1 MISRLRLPQTG
12 TSSLGNPTQ
21 VLSPKPQSLDSSPST
36 TLGHFTIQEKLPGGS
51 MAQVYRAWDIRLR
64 RTVALKVIQTDPA
77 SDPAAWG
84 RLLREARIASRLNHP
99 NICAV
104 YDVGEDSGQPYIA
117 MEYVEGRPLAAA
129 VRPGGLPIDKA
140 LRLAIQISEG
150 LAHAHAQKIIHRDIK
165 SNNVLVTPDWRAK
178 ILDFGLAQRIE
189 TRDAGKVTSS
199 GLSFRIG
206 GQLAGTLPYMAP
218 EILHGEVASIQSDLW
233 ALGVL
238 LYEMLTGKLPF
249 AGRTFFETSFLIMA
263 SSPPP
268 LPHSVPANLSHVV
281 KRCLEKDR
289 RKRYKSAH
297 DIVQDLR
304 RVWDLPFTRSQHEG
318 KRV

>member
-1 MISRLRLPQTG
+1 MG
-12 TSSLGNPTQ
+12 
-21 VLSPKPQSLDSSPST
+21 
-36 TLGHFTIQEKLPGGS
+36 
-51 MAQVYRAWDIRLR
+51 QVYRAWDFRLR
-64 RTVALKVIQTDPA
+64 RAVALKVIRTNPA

-104 YDVGEDSGQPYIA
+104 YDVSEDSGQTYIA
-117 MEYVEGRPLAAA
+117 MEYVEGRSLTAK

-165 SNNVLVTPDWRAK
+165 SNNVIVTPDWQAK

-189 TRDAGKVTSS
+189 TTDAGKVSSS
-199 GLSFRIG
+199 GLSFEIG
-206 GQLAGTLPYMAP
+206 GQLAGTLAYMAP

-233 ALGVL
+233 ALGIL
-238 LYEMLTGKLPF
+238 LYEMLAGKLPF
-249 AGRTFFETSFLIMA
+249 AGQTFFETSFLIMA

-268 LPHSVPANLSHVV
+268 LPHSVPASLSRVV
-281 KRCLEKDR
+281 ERCLEKDR
-289 RKRYKSAH
+289 RKRYKNAH

-304 RVWDLPFTRSQHEG
+304 RLWNLPFTRSQHEG
-318 KRV
+318 KRA

>member
-1 MISRLRLPQTG
+1 
-12 TSSLGNPTQ
+12 
-21 VLSPKPQSLDSSPST
+21 
-36 TLGHFTIQEKLPGGS
+36 
-51 MAQVYRAWDIRLR
+51 
-64 RTVALKVIQTDPA
+64 
-77 SDPAAWG
+77 
-84 RLLREARIASRLNHP
+84 
-99 NICAV
+99 V

-117 MEYVEGRPLAAA
+117 MEYVEGRPLTAV

-165 SNNVLVTPDWRAK
+165 SNNVIVAPDWRAK

-189 TRDAGKVTSS
+189 TRDAGKVSSS
-199 GLSFRIG
+199 GLSFGIG

-218 EILHGEVASIQSDLW
+218 EILHGEVASMQSDLW
-233 ALGVL
+233 ALGIL
-238 LYEMLTGKLPF
+238 LFEMLTGKLPF

-263 SSPPP
+263 SPPPP
-268 LPHSVPANLSHVV
+268 LPRSVPASLSRVV
-281 KRCLEKDR
+281 ESCLEKDR
-289 RKRYKSAH
+289 RKRYKNAH

-304 RVWDLPFTRSQHEG
+304 RLQQLNLPFTRSQHEG